1 MPRDILFKEPDFV
14 FSYRVGGVLIRDGKI
29 LLQRPRGGD
38 DYAIIGGHVAA
49 LETTEATLRR
59 EFQEELRADISV
71 DRLLAVGEVFFPWGS
86 RPCHSICFY
95 YRASLKDDSIP
106 LDGVFSGYDELG
118 GDRIDLDF
126 CWVPL
131 EALRNGTKV
140 YPLALIPHILA
151 DRQEIAHFVTHED

>member
-1 MPRDILFKEPDFV
+1 MPRDILFKETDFV
-14 FSYRVGGVLIRDGKI
+14 FSYRVGGILIHKDKI
-29 LLQRPRGGD
+29 LLQRPKGD

-49 LETTEATLRR
+49 LETTEETLRR
-59 EFQEELRADISV
+59 EFREELHAGIAV

-86 RPCHSICFY
+86 RPCHQLCFY
-95 YRASLKDDSIP
+95 YRVSLQDDAIP
-106 LDGVFSGYDELG
+106 GDGVFSGYDELG
-118 GDRIDLDF
+118 GERIDLDF

>member
-1 MPRDILFKEPDFV
+1 MPRAILFKETAFV
-14 FSYRVGGVLIRDGKI
+14 FSYRVRGILLHKDKI
-29 LLQRPRGGD
+29 LLQRPKGD

-49 LETTEATLRR
+49 LETNEETLRR
-59 EFQEELRADISV
+59 EFREELHADIAV

-95 YRASLKDDSIP
+95 YRVSLKDDSIP
-106 LDGVFSGYDELG
+106 LDGIFSGYDELG
-118 GDRIDLDF
+118 GARIDLDF

>member
-14 FSYRVGGVLIRDGKI
+14 FSYRVGGILIHDDKI
-29 LLQRPRGGD
+29 LLQRPKGGD
-38 DYAIIGGHVAA
+38 DYAIIGGHVTA
-49 LETTEATLRR
+49 LETTEETLRR
-59 EFQEELRADISV
+59 EFREELHADISV

-95 YRASLKDDSIP
+95 YRVSLRDESIP
-106 LDGVFSGYDELG
+106 LEGVFSGYDELG
-118 GDRIDLDF
+118 GERIDLDF

-131 EALRNGTKV
+131 EELRHGLKV

-151 DRQEIAHFVTHED
+151 DKAEIAHFVTHED